1 MILCLGPVQYI
12 DLNGGLAR
20 KADVREFSDEDE
32 RALLDAMAANRNRS
46 FPIPATSLHAP
57 CGYQMRVL
65 VMASG
70 EIRSSR
76 DIGGALIA
84 ITSAEDD
91 AVLTFGVGRFD
102 DEVATMWTLSYN
114 QPLLPLRPLDCP
126 RVPWIA
132 RRIDGN
138 LPAHD
143 AMLPELTQVGRAAA
157 MAWLKFKAFQD
168 SQQGA
173 DGE

>member
-1 MILCLGPVQYI
+1 MILCLGPIQYI

-46 FPIPATSLHAP
+46 FPIPATSLHEP
-57 CGYQMRVL
+57 CGFQMRVL
-65 VMASG
+65 IMASG

-102 DEVATMWTLSYN
+102 DEAAAMWTLSYN
-114 QPLLPLRPLDCP
+114 QLLLPRRALDCP
-126 RVPWIA
+126 RTMQCSPNSRRSGGRRPWRGSSS
-132 RRIDGN
+132 RRFRTVSRVRTGSS
-138 LPAHD
+138 
-143 AMLPELTQVGRAAA
+143 R
-157 MAWLKFKAFQD
+157 
-168 SQQGA
+168 
-173 DGE
+173 